1 MRPMLQ
7 GLAAIVVLAAASNAF
22 AATVSNAPNPKGEA
36 KLAKLLEGRVA
47 GKPVSCINLRGSD
60 SSQIIDGTAIVYNG
74 PGGRYY
80 VNRPRGGADSLRYD
94 DVLVT
99 RTTGAQLCRTDPVTL
114 VDSLSRF
121 PRGFVNLGDFVPY
134 AKPKP

>member
-1 MRPMLQ
+1 MRPMVQ
-7 GLAAIVVLAAASNAF
+7 GLAAIVILAAASSAL
-22 AATVSNAPNPKGEA
+22 AAPNPEGEA
-36 KLAKLLEGRVA
+36 KLAKLLDGRVA
-47 GKPVSCINLRGSD
+47 GKPVHCINLRGSD
-60 SSQIIDGTAIVYNG
+60 SSEVIDGTAIVYNG

-80 VNRPRGGADSLRYD
+80 VNRPRGGAESLRRD

-99 RTTGAQLCRTDPVTL
+99 KTVTAQLCNTDPVTL

-134 AKPKP
+134 TKPR

>member
-7 GLAAIVVLAAASNAF
+7 GLAMIAVLAAASSAL
-22 AATVSNAPNPKGEA
+22 AANPAAPNPKGEA

-47 GKPVSCINLRGSD
+47 GKPVQCITLHGSD
-60 SSQIIDGTAIVYNG
+60 SSEVIDGTAIVYHG
-74 PGGRYY
+74 SGGRYY
-80 VNRPRGGADSLRYD
+80 VNRPRSGASDLRHD

-99 RTTGAQLCRTDPVTL
+99 KTVTAQLCSIDSVTL

>member
-1 MRPMLQ
+1 MRPMVQALV
-7 GLAAIVVLAAASNAF
+7 AILVLAAASSAS
-22 AATVSNAPNPKGEA
+22 AAPNPEGEA

-47 GKPVSCINLRGSD
+47 GKPVHCINLRASD
-60 SSQIIDGTAIVYNG
+60 SSEVIDGTAIVYKG

-80 VNRPRGGADSLRYD
+80 VNRPRGGAENLRRD

-99 RTTGAQLCRTDPVTL
+99 RTVTPQLCNIDVVNL
-114 VDSLSRF
+114 VDSLSHF

-134 AKPKP
+134 TKSR

>member
-1 MRPMLQ
+1 MRPMLR
-7 GLAAIVVLAAASNAF
+7 GLATIAVLAAASSAL
-22 AATVSNAPNPKGEA
+22 AATPTNPAGEA

-47 GKPVSCINLRGSD
+47 GKPVPCINLRGSD
-60 SSQIIDGTAIVYNG
+60 SSQVIDGTAIVYKG

-80 VNRPRGGADSLRYD
+80 VNRPRGGADSLRSD

-99 RTTGAQLCRTDPVTL
+99 KTVTAQLCNTDTVTL

-121 PRGFVNLGDFVPY
+121 QRGFVNLGDFVPY
-134 AKPKP
+134 AKPR

>member
-1 MRPMLQ
+1 MRAMLQ
-7 GLAAIVVLAAASNAF
+7 GLAAIVVLAAASNAL
-22 AATVSNAPNPKGEA
+22 AANAAPNPKGEA

-80 VNRPRGGADSLRYD
+80 VNRPRGGADSLRND
-94 DVLVT
+94 DVLFT
-99 RTTGAQLCRTDPVTL
+99 RTIGAQLCRTDPVTL

>member
-1 MRPMLQ
+1 MRPML
-7 GLAAIVVLAAASNAF
+7 LSLSAALVLAASSAV
-22 AATVSNAPNPKGEA
+22 AATAPNPEGEA

-47 GKPVSCINLRGSD
+47 GKPVPCINLRGSD
-60 SSQIIDGTAIVYNG
+60 SSEIIDGTAIVYKG

-80 VNRPRGGADSLRYD
+80 VNRPRGGADSLRRD

-99 RTTGAQLCRTDPVTL
+99 KTVTAQLCNTDVVTL

-121 PRGFVNLGDFVPY
+121 QRGFVNLGDFVPY
-134 AKPKP
+134 SKAKR

>member
-1 MRPMLQ
+1 MRAML
-7 GLAAIVVLAAASNAF
+7 LSLSAVLVLAASGAQAADQPNAE
-22 AATVSNAPNPKGEA
+22 GEA

-47 GKPVSCINLRGSD
+47 GKPVDCINLRAMDNSE
-60 SSQIIDGTAIVYNG
+60 IIDGTAIVYKG
-74 PGGRYY
+74 PGGRLY
-80 VNRPRGGADSLRYD
+80 VNRPRGGADWLRSD

-99 RTTGAQLCRTDPVTL
+99 KTLTAQLCKVDPVTL

-134 AKPKP
+134 TKAKP

>member
-1 MRPMLQ
+1 MRPMLL
-7 GLAAIVVLAAASNAF
+7 GLSAVLVLAASAVQ
-22 AATVSNAPNPKGEA
+22 AADRPNPEGEA

-47 GKPVSCINLRGSD
+47 GKPVPCITLHGSD
-60 SSQIIDGTAIVYNG
+60 GSEVIDGTAIVYKG

-80 VNRPRGGADSLRYD
+80 VNRPRGGADSLHRD

-99 RTTGAQLCRTDPVTL
+99 KTSTSQLCNTDVVTL

-121 PRGFVNLGDFVPY
+121 QRGFVNLGDFVPY
-134 AKPKP
+134 AKPR